1 MTERVTFHFEGG
13 LADEH
18 RLNFYEAARF
28 QYAAARLVVKL
39 SQFRSKGNFSKKITN
54 TSNHDIVLET
64 QSDGSFDIS
73 ILIPAIMVAQ
83 EAFVNVSVSQL
94 MSYIFERLVGKTSN
108 TDVAT
113 ALNSHQKVVEQIGQI
128 DANNTDLINKALTII
143 QTDQTIKE
151 NLRLEQ
157 KELLERRIAELTREK
172 EMDSKATQLNKI
184 DAAREQ
190 KLISMSGP
198 LVSEMATAL
207 RRSANTLEI
216 VSETGM
222 TQPKRI
228 LFLNRRMAE
237 EIEVAAVDKEIT
249 TILGDIIQYNK
260 ETGWGKARL
269 SISEQPLSFNVP
281 SDVKGR
287 LQNQLLTAMG
297 RDKVY
302 LQTYVVRDKVDEPV
316 RLIVVGIIPPPPA

>member
-83 EAFVNVSVSQL
+83 EAFVNVSVTQL

-287 LQNQLLTAMG
+287 LQNQLLAAMG